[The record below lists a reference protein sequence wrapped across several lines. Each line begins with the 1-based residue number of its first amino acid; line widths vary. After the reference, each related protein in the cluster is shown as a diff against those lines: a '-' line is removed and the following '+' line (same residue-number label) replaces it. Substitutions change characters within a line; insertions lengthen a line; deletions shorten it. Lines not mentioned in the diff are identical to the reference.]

1 MYGVYRFIISL
12 WFYQVLT
19 LNYTYLETVFKRL
32 GTPLQ
37 WGGGDNTRNLDLDWP
52 QLRSTCIRELLL
64 LLSFFILIELS
75 VGLLADY

>member
-37 WGGGDNTRNLDLDWP
+37 WGG
-52 QLRSTCIRELLL
+52 E
-64 LLSFFILIELS
+64 
-75 VGLLADY
+75 

>member
-37 WGGGDNTRNLDLDWP
+37 WGGGIT
-52 QLRSTCIRELLL
+52 QEI
-64 LLSFFILIELS
+64 
-75 VGLLADY
+75 